1 MIDGI
6 DKVTVTAHYD
16 DSGRCRS
23 IFVYLNDDFVTT
35 EDVASAVRAVFRP
48 EAQRPPMWNSATVSN
63 DIVEPRVR
71 VNGSDLYPGG
81 L

>member
-1 MIDGI
+1 MIEGI

-35 EDVASAVRAVFRP
+35 TDVAAAVRAVFRP
-48 EAQRPPMWNSATVSN
+48 EAQPPTWNTATVSN
-63 DIVEPRVR
+63 DIVVPQVR
-71 VNGSDLYPGG
+71 VNGTNLYPGG
-81 L
+81 F

>member
-35 EDVASAVRAVFRP
+35 ADVAAAVRSVFRP
-48 EAQRPPMWNSATVSN
+48 EAQHPAWNSATVSN
-63 DIVEPRVR
+63 DIVVPHVR
-71 VNGSDLYPGG
+71 LNGNDLYSGRP
-81 L
+81 

>member
-23 IFVYLNDDFVTT
+23 IFVYLNDDYVTT
-35 EDVASAVRAVFRP
+35 CDVAAAVRSVFRP
-48 EAQRPPMWNSATVSN
+48 EANTWNGATVSN
-63 DIVEPRVR
+63 DVVLPTVR
-71 VNGSDLYPGG
+71 VNGHDMHPGG
-81 L
+81 R